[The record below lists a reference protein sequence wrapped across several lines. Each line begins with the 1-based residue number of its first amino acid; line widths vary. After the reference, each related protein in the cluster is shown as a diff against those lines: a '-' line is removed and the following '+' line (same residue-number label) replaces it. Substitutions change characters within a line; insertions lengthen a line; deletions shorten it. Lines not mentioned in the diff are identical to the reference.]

1 MKAGTIICV
10 GTFILASLLSI
21 LQLWFTLMPA
31 EIFTKVIIT
40 LGVVFV
46 VVLGTTLASRE
57 YLENQKLRNSGH
69 ID

>member
-1 MKAGTIICV
+1 MKT
-10 GTFILASLLSI
+10 GTFICVATFILGSLISI
-21 LQLWFTLMPA
+21 LQLWFTPMPA
-31 EIFTKVIIT
+31 EVFVKVIVT
-40 LGVVFV
+40 LGAVFV

>member
-1 MKAGTIICV
+1 MKTGTIICIA
-10 GTFILASLLSI
+10 TFILGSLLSI
-21 LQLWFTLMPA
+21 LQLWFELIPA
-31 EIFTKVIIT
+31 EIFVKAMIT

-57 YLENQKLRNSGH
+57 YIENKKLRNSGH

>member
-1 MKAGTIICV
+1 MKTGTIICV
-10 GTFILASLLSI
+10 ATFILGSLLAI
-21 LQLWFTLMPA
+21 LQLWFEPMSA
-31 EIFTKVIIT
+31 EVFGKVMIT

-57 YLENQKLRNSGH
+57 YLENKKLRNSGH

>member
-1 MKAGTIICV
+1 MKTGTIICIA
-10 GTFILASLLSI
+10 TFILGSLLSI
-21 LQLWFTLMPA
+21 LQLWFEMMPA
-31 EIFTKVIIT
+31 EIFAKVIIT

-57 YLENQKLRNSGH
+57 YIENRKLRNSGH